1 MPAKSRARKPSRAEP
16 VAEPNPSWWERL
28 ASERVIFAGFALA
41 VLLFYAQPLF
51 DAAAS
56 IHWDAAD
63 EFFPAQK
70 YFSDML
76 HAGKLPFWT
85 PHLFS
90 GMPLLADPQAGAWYP
105 LNWPFFLIGVTPRS
119 LMWETAL
126 HAFLALTGGYLLGRA
141 LSRSRMGAVF
151 VGVFFAFSGFF
162 AGHAS
167 HTVIFQAA
175 ALLPWL
181 LWTGL
186 RAARS
191 PRWLPALAVVSGLTV
206 LAGHFQT
213 ALYALFA
220 LACVLIGDFAVHRVS
235 VRGMLQA
242 LLCAGAGAVLLS
254 AVMTL
259 PGLEL
264 TAQSIRA
271 GADYRRDSGARL
283 VPGALLTLVSPDH
296 YGAVEDENY
305 TGPADDTQFYFYE
318 SLLLVPLALLGLAAS
333 PRRWHALALLVP
345 AAWYASGPP
354 GGFYSLIA
362 QLPGFRSV
370 RAPIHIWF
378 VAALGLALL
387 AGAGLD
393 VLRDRIRASWVTAA
407 LLVFVAGDLW
417 YWNMDRNNLVY
428 ARASWEERYG
438 GGQERL
444 GAAAAPLLR
453 DPLGRLYAP
462 FDSPS
467 FGPLDGTLNSRIE
480 ATFGYNPL
488 ELKRYTQ
495 YMEAAAKNPKLLDAL
510 AVTVKLNAAN
520 GALEPNPTA
529 LPRVYAPP
537 VVMPA
542 PAGGAAL
549 ALLEPAAESYVEGL
563 TAQMTQN
570 AGARVRITEYTGD
583 SYRVH
588 YESDHN
594 TFLRIAV
601 PYFPGWRAVVDGK
614 ELPLMPADL
623 ALMGVIVPSGSHDLT
638 LRYHSTWFQ
647 TGALISFLS
656 WLAVLVWLFRARP
669 RLSESQPI

>member
-1 MPAKSRARKPSRAEP
+1 
-16 VAEPNPSWWERL
+16 
-28 ASERVIFAGFALA
+28 
-41 VLLFYAQPLF
+41 
-51 DAAAS
+51 
-56 IHWDAAD
+56 
-63 EFFPAQK
+63 
-70 YFSDML
+70 
-76 HAGKLPFWT
+76 
-85 PHLFS
+85 
-90 GMPLLADPQAGAWYP
+90 
-105 LNWPFFLIGVTPRS
+105 
-119 LMWETAL
+119 
-126 HAFLALTGGYLLGRA
+126 
-141 LSRSRMGAVF
+141 
-151 VGVFFAFSGFF
+151 
-162 AGHAS
+162 
-167 HTVIFQAA
+167 
-175 ALLPWL
+175 
-181 LWTGL
+181 
-186 RAARS
+186 
-191 PRWLPALAVVSGLTV
+191 
-206 LAGHFQT
+206 
-213 ALYALFA
+213 
-220 LACVLIGDFAVHRVS
+220 
-235 VRGMLQA
+235 
-242 LLCAGAGAVLLS
+242 
-254 AVMTL
+254 
-259 PGLEL
+259 
-264 TAQSIRA
+264 
-271 GADYRRDSGARL
+271 
-283 VPGALLTLVSPDH
+283 
-296 YGAVEDENY
+296 
-305 TGPADDTQFYFYE
+305 
-318 SLLLVPLALLGLAAS
+318 
-333 PRRWHALALLVP
+333 
-345 AAWYASGPP
+345 
-354 GGFYSLIA
+354 
-362 QLPGFRSV
+362 
-370 RAPIHIWF
+370 
-378 VAALGLALL
+378 LALL

-542 PAGGAAL
+542 PAGGVEL